1 MLEVRAIYESNEEAT
16 AHGAP
21 ADAAAENGMIKT
33 SKNGS
38 LRMSVLVLDFEKGCL
53 FPSWLTT
60 REDR

>member
-1 MLEVRAIYESNEEAT
+1 ME
-16 AHGAP
+16 HP